1 MRELYPALEPC
12 QVHAVPVEEPHVL
25 HVEEAG
31 NPQGLPVVFLHGG
44 PGSGSRPYHRQFF
57 DPARYR
63 IVVFD
68 QRGAGRS
75 RPAGCTEAN
84 DTQRLIADM
93 ERIRQSLGIDRWLVF
108 GGSWGATLGLV
119 YAQTHPER
127 VSGLILRGTFLA
139 SQRDLDWFFRDGV
152 RHIFPDAWEELVAPI
167 SLPER
172 EDLIGAYH
180 RRVNS
185 EHPRERLEAARAW
198 SQWTGR
204 VVTYTLPAG
213 ASGAPQDQDRLLQEA
228 RIELHYA
235 LHRYFLRPEQI
246 LNDAGSL
253 PSVPV
258 TIVHGRR
265 DLTCTV
271 EAAWRLH
278 RALPAAKL
286 VIVAEAGHLASEPAM
301 VDALV
306 TETDWMAEA
315 LGG

>member
-1 MRELYPALEPC
+1 VRELYPATEPYR
-12 QVHAVPVEEPHVL
+12 VHALAVEGPHVL

-31 NPQGLPVVFLHGG
+31 DPHGLPVVFLHGG

-57 DPARYR
+57 DPGRYR

-75 RPAGCTEAN
+75 RPAGCTDAN

-93 ERIRQSLGIDRWLVF
+93 EQIRESLGIDRWLVF
-108 GGSWGATLGLV
+108 GGSWGATLGLL
-119 YAQTHPER
+119 YAQAYPDR
-127 VSGLILRGTFLA
+127 VLGLILRGTFLA
-139 SQRDLDWFFRDGV
+139 SQRDLDWFFKDGV

-172 EDLIGAYH
+172 RDLIGAYH

-185 EHPRERLEAARAW
+185 EHRRERLEAARAW

-204 VVTYTLPAG
+204 VVTYTLPVDATG
-213 ASGAPQDQDRLLQEA
+213 SLADDEKLLHEA
-228 RIELHYA
+228 AIELHYA
-235 LHRYFLRPEQI
+235 LNRYFLQPEQI
-246 LNDAGSL
+246 LDDAGKL
-253 PSVPV
+253 PAVPV

-265 DLTCTV
+265 DLTCTL

-278 RALPAAKL
+278 RVLPAAKL
-286 VIVAEAGHLASEPAM
+286 VIVAQGGHLASEPAM
-301 VDALV
+301 IDALV
-306 TETDWMAEA
+306 SETDRMAGV